1 MTDDKTNL
9 NEEPR
14 SQHKEGKPANQKEND
29 ALFWISLGA
38 ILIIGAGIIGYLL
51 LNQSKN
57 LRNAPAPTVEPGVAN
72 SADIVIR
79 NNYTPVFEAA
89 SCDFAIPLQARVT
102 CGFVIVPEDR
112 NGDLTDTI
120 QIAVAIYH
128 SNSDTVEP
136 DPILYLQGGPGGL
149 AIDWSTGV
157 YETVIVPLLDERDFI
172 VFDPRGVGYS
182 KPRLDCEE
190 IKSTY
195 LNDIQGKY
203 PLGQEVSYYEGAL
216 ITCRNNL
223 NKLGAN
229 LPTYTSRNLAADAV
243 DVIKALGYGQANLYG
258 ASYGTRIAQ
267 FIMRENPDVIRS
279 VILDS
284 VVPVENQLLI
294 QDKNTETDRVIHLL
308 FEGCKADPD
317 CSSAYP
323 DLESAYAE
331 IINNL
336 DSQPID
342 VTVTLGNDRILKQK
356 LHGDWFR
363 NTVIWG
369 LRDPLTLAA
378 IPQLIYRTRD
388 GDYTPLYYAAA
399 LPLVAF
405 DSISIGTYISVNC
418 HDQVFAIPTEGLDEK
433 IYDLCNIWG
442 VTPPEPGEN
451 DPVNSDI
458 PTLIIT
464 GKYDTVTPTTF
475 ARQLASHLSHSYLV
489 EIQNQGHT
497 PSVTGISDCPT
508 KIIATFLQNP
518 NSSPDLACLE
528 ETAEIDFTVPYGIN
542 DIVIL
547 EPTVIDQYR
556 LNTLI
561 PTEWSKAEF
570 GFYNRN
576 NLFGDITQIGI
587 QRAAVSE
594 AEWVNWLVTNFSGNR
609 GFDQPA
615 TKSDQRRVNGLLW
628 SIYETRSQG
637 DPVDIAFA
645 KDSNET
651 FMVLMYSYEN
661 EHDALY
667 KTVFIPIIDSVTS
680 SE

>member
-1 MTDDKTNL
+1 MADEKSRS

-14 SQHKEGKPANQKEND
+14 SQDKEGKPANQKEND
-29 ALFWISLGA
+29 ALFWISLVA
-38 ILIIGAGIIGYLL
+38 ILIIGAAIIGYLL
-51 LNQSKN
+51 LNRSNN
-57 LRNAPAPTVEPGVAN
+57 LRNAPPTVEPPVTN
-72 SADIVIR
+72 TVEIIIS
-79 NNYTPVFEAA
+79 NNYTPVFEAT
-89 SCDFAIPLQARVT
+89 SCDFAIPIQARVT
-102 CGFVIVPEDR
+102 CGFVSVPEDR
-112 NGDLTDTI
+112 NGDLTDTV

-128 SNSDTVEP
+128 SNSSTPET

-149 AIDWSTGV
+149 AIDWSSGV

-203 PLGQEVSYYEGAL
+203 PQGQEVSYYEGAL

-243 DVIKALGYGQANLYG
+243 DVIKALGYNQANLYG

-267 FIMRENPDVIRS
+267 FMMRENVDVIRS
-279 VILDS
+279 VVLDS

-294 QDKNTETDRVIHLL
+294 QDENTETDHLIYLL
-308 FEGCKADPD
+308 FEECEADPD

-323 DLESAYAE
+323 DLESAYTE
-331 IINNL
+331 IIDTL
-336 DSQPID
+336 DSQPIE
-342 VTVTLGNDRILKQK
+342 VTVALDNDRILKQK
-356 LHGDWFR
+356 LNGNWFR
-363 NTVIWG
+363 NTVGWG
-369 LRDPLTLAA
+369 LRDPLILAA
-378 IPQLIYRTRD
+378 IPQLIYRTRN

-399 LPLVAF
+399 LPLVTF
-405 DSISIGTYISVNC
+405 DSISMGTYISVNC

-451 DPVNSDI
+451 NPVNSDI
-458 PTLIIT
+458 PTLIFA
-464 GKYDTVTPTTF
+464 GKYDTVTPITF
-475 ARQLASHLSHSYLV
+475 AHQLASHLSNSYLV

-497 PSVTGISDCPT
+497 PSVTGLSDCPT
-508 KIIATFLQNP
+508 RIISAFLQNP
-518 NSSPDLACLE
+518 NSSPDLTCVE
-528 ETAEIDFTVPYGIN
+528 ETTKIDFTVPYGVN
-542 DIVIL
+542 DTVTL

-561 PTEWSKAEF
+561 PAGWSKADF

-576 NLFGDITQIGI
+576 NLLGDITQIGI

-594 AEWVNWLVTNFSGNR
+594 AEWMNWLVTNFSGNR

-615 TKSDQRRVNGLLW
+615 LKSEQRRVNGLTW
-628 SIYETRSQG
+628 SIYETKSRG
-637 DPVDIAFA
+637 DPVDIAFT
-645 KDSNET
+645 KFGNET

-667 KTVFIPIIDSVTS
+667 QTVFLPIVDSVTS